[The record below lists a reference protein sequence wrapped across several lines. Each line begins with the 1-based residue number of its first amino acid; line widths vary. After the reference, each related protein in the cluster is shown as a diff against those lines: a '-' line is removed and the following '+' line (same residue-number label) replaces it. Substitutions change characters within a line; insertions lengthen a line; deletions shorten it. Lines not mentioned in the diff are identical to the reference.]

1 MEEVMTNR
9 IFDIKKD
16 IGKYDSDNWWHPL
29 MKYINAIN
37 LSFLKENGLEDNYH
51 LEGCSFKDR
60 LNFLKENKNE
70 EYSELIKV
78 FEPLIINEYD
88 GLTLFKYES
97 YIVLNDMG
105 YGSDFFDLYGGLY
118 LHCRSIVIDT
128 VKMYV
133 ALASFDKF
141 KNYNEDANIW
151 SEKNINNI
159 ISNSTSVEI
168 TNKLDGSYQQYSWDA
183 NRNRIIGSGSAGL
196 DINESW
202 RLEEGFKMLNEDYQ
216 RAIKDYDEWTF
227 IFEFISVKNPIVVHY
242 KKEDEGLYLI
252 GMRNKKYGIEFSY
265 KGLNKIAKKYNLKI
279 TEYYQETLGS
289 ILAQTDKY
297 LSSEKEGW
305 VFACW
310 DNVDMIPFR
319 FKLKT
324 DDYVLMHKTLSK
336 VVSPNAIIESVMVN
350 RYDDLRAK
358 IPDAFKDYADK
369 IYTDLN
375 SYVIENR
382 NIVERY
388 YGYIEINYDTEDFSK
403 ENKKEVMLAIEKYIP
418 KKYQGNARA
427 LYLKGRLNF
436 THEDWFRMFVVKGK
450 DSKTPGHIKYGEILE
465 FLKEN
470 VKGYKEF
477 SND

>member
-1 MEEVMTNR
+1 
-9 IFDIKKD
+9 
-16 IGKYDSDNWWHPL
+16 
-29 MKYINAIN
+29 MKHINAVN
-37 LSFLKENGLEDNYH
+37 LSFLKENGWEDNYH

-202 RLEEGFKMLNEDYQ
+202 RLEEGFKMLNENYQ
-216 RAIKDYDEWTF
+216 GAIKDYDEWTF
-227 IFEFISVKNPIVVHY
+227 IFEFI
-242 KKEDEGLYLI
+242 
-252 GMRNKKYGIEFSY
+252 
-265 KGLNKIAKKYNLKI
+265 
-279 TEYYQETLGS
+279 
-289 ILAQTDKY
+289 
-297 LSSEKEGW
+297 
-305 VFACW
+305 
-310 DNVDMIPFR
+310 
-319 FKLKT
+319 
-324 DDYVLMHKTLSK
+324 
-336 VVSPNAIIESVMVN
+336 
-350 RYDDLRAK
+350 
-358 IPDAFKDYADK
+358 
-369 IYTDLN
+369 
-375 SYVIENR
+375 
-382 NIVERY
+382 
-388 YGYIEINYDTEDFSK
+388 
-403 ENKKEVMLAIEKYIP
+403 
-418 KKYQGNARA
+418 
-427 LYLKGRLNF
+427 
-436 THEDWFRMFVVKGK
+436 
-450 DSKTPGHIKYGEILE
+450 
-465 FLKEN
+465 
-470 VKGYKEF
+470 
-477 SND
+477 